1 MYSSK
6 VTKTI
11 PKKLRH
17 PPAVAPRTHSPSN
30 TLISHLT
37 ALSPCCSLVKRSGFK
52 LQISN
57 REKYLT
63 KSLYDIQNSPSASN
77 INPNDCLSESDINLH
92 SGDLLNNS
100 NYS

>member
-1 MYSSK
+1 ML
-6 VTKTI
+6 

-37 ALSPCCSLVKRSGFK
+37 ASSPCCSLVRRSGFK
-52 LQISN
+52 LQISK

-77 INPNDCLSESDINLH
+77 VNPKDLWSDSLINLH
-92 SGDLLNNS
+92 SGDL
-100 NYS
+100 